1 VLRCS
6 GRRVVAFDLLS
17 VEMIH
22 ALEARDGEALAR
34 VVNAHMDNT
43 WSGCAGRCNRSQ
55 RNV

>member
-34 VVNAHMDNT
+34 VVNRHMENT
-43 WSGCAGRCNRSQ
+43 
-55 RNV
+55 